1 MLINI
6 LWHLLG
12 ANQYGGPIWRTG
24 SIFSCSKGLW
34 DCLPTKPIT
43 TKHQS
48 MFWLVSQS
56 RRMSAIYVGI
66 RRWISLTANSA
77 DPVDETTA
85 NMGLMWVL
93 DHLC

>member
-1 MLINI
+1 
-6 LWHLLG
+6 
-12 ANQYGGPIWRTG
+12 
-24 SIFSCSKGLW
+24 
-34 DCLPTKPIT
+34 
-43 TKHQS
+43 
-48 MFWLVSQS
+48 
-56 RRMSAIYVGI
+56 MSAIYVGI